1 MLPMVLLTMWHHLAW
16 PRYFGSYQR
25 EKSPY
30 TDNQGNTIN
39 TISHL
44 IHNNA
49 EYGRT
54 IQYHKNCMREERT
67 TTHLTLCCSWSTLT
81 PSRESSLIISSFASF
96 SGHLTS
102 KPGNGNS
109 TSCTVY
115 FDNVSLVITSTSDFE
130 LWLLVAASLYTRSP
144 GIGVRPC
151 VCSRQETILFHI

>member
-1 MLPMVLLTMWHHLAW
+1 MSTCFQWCSLPCDITWLGHDISVAT
-16 PRYFGSYQR
+16 R
-25 EKSPY
+25 ERKVP
-30 TDNQGNTIN
+30 TQITKGNTIN

-54 IQYHKNCMREERT
+54 IQYHKNCMREEGT
-67 TTHLTLCCSWSTLT
+67 TTHLTLCCSWFTLT
-81 PSRESSLIISSFASF
+81 LSRESSLIISSFASF

-115 FDNVSLVITSTSDFE
+115 FSNVSLVITSTS
-130 LWLLVAASLYTRSP
+130 
-144 GIGVRPC
+144 
-151 VCSRQETILFHI
+151 